1 MCQLF
6 HAGLD
11 ADGGFY
17 ALTRCLPVTYVVQQ
31 LVNVVVK
38 PLLPLHGTPDFNTV
52 ADKPFHNKGRFVV
65 TAAKAVKHIDQ
76 QDIKFA
82 LYGVPL
88 DLLHGIAVF
97 GRYLVARNA
106 LFVELIFNMPS
117 RMAVYKFSAKLLLH
131 GNVIF
136 FHLSHGRNAVQAI
149 YSLYVFHVTYTSFPH
164 RKMVCSL
171 ELFVLYLFFKVHLTP
186 LLSHT
191 FAVIAKNRLRRTLK
205 AKQAVLHSVCCR
217 RITACGI
224 VEDNGTPVNNDSL
237 GDRRHRIAL
246 VIH

>member
-1 MCQLF
+1 MTASNVCSSAACQ
-6 HAGLD
+6 
-11 ADGGFY
+11 
-17 ALTRCLPVTYVVQQ
+17 Q
-31 LVNVVVK
+31 VVK

-65 TAAKAVKHIDQ
+65 TAAKTVKHIDQ

-106 LFVELIFNMPS
+106 LFVELIFNIPS

-164 RKMVCSL
+164 RKMACSL
-171 ELFVLYLFFKVHLTP
+171 ELLFSIYFSRYTLHHYYLILSP
-186 LLSHT
+186 LLQK
-191 FAVIAKNRLRRTLK
+191 IG
-205 AKQAVLHSVCCR
+205 
-217 RITACGI
+217 CG
-224 VEDNGTPVNNDSL
+224 EL
-237 GDRRHRIAL
+237 
-246 VIH
+246 